1 MVKQIHLNFM
11 TYTELQ
17 TLIQNYLENSD
28 TTFVGDLPQIIK
40 QAEERIIKSVRLP
53 NFRKNVTGLLTSG
66 NQFLSTPSDFLD
78 NFSLAVTV
86 NNNMDFLYYR
96 DVNFIREAFP
106 NTTTQGVPKHYALYD
121 DNTFIVGPV
130 PDQNYSVELHYFYR
144 PASITAGAGNG
155 TTWLSTNASNALLYG
170 CLVESYMY
178 MKGSADLQ
186 AEYEKRYFQ
195 AISRLKNLGEA
206 DNTLDTYS
214 SGQFREQRS

>member
-1 MVKQIHLNFM
+1 M

-17 TLIQNYLENSD
+17 TLIKNYLENAE

-40 QAEERIIKSVRLP
+40 QAEERILKSVKLP
-53 NFRKNVTGLLTSG
+53 NFRKNATGALTAG

-86 NNNMDFLYYR
+86 NNNMDFLYFR

-106 NTTTQGVPKHYALYD
+106 NTTLQGVPKHYGLYD
-121 DNTFIVGPV
+121 DNSFIVAPV

-144 PASITAGAGNG
+144 PASITAGAGNE

-170 CLVESYMY
+170 CLVEAYIY
-178 MKGSADLQ
+178 MKGSPELQ
-186 AEYEKRYFQ
+186 AEYEKR
-195 AISRLKNLGEA
+195 
-206 DNTLDTYS
+206 
-214 SGQFREQRS
+214 

>member
-1 MVKQIHLNFM
+1 M

-17 TLIQNYLENSD
+17 TLIKNYLENSD

-40 QAEERIIKSVRLP
+40 QAEERILKSVRLP
-53 NFRKNVTGLLTSG
+53 NFRKNVTGVLTSG

-78 NFSLAVTV
+78 NFSLAVTAS
-86 NNNMDFLYYR
+86 NNMDFLYFR

-106 NTTTQGVPKHYALYD
+106 NTTIQGVPKHYALYD

-144 PASITAGAGNG
+144 PASITAGSGSG
-155 TTWLSTNASNALLYG
+155 TTWLSENASNTLLYG
-170 CLVESYMY
+170 CLVEAYMY

-195 AISRLKNLGEA
+195 DISRLKNLGEA

-214 SGQFREQRS
+214 GGQFREKRS

>member
-1 MVKQIHLNFM
+1 M
-11 TYTELQ
+11 
-17 TLIQNYLENSD
+17 
-28 TTFVGDLPQIIK
+28 
-40 QAEERIIKSVRLP
+40 P
-53 NFRKNVTGLLTSG
+53 NFRKNATGALTAG

-86 NNNMDFLYYR
+86 NNNMDFLYFR

-106 NTTTQGVPKHYALYD
+106 NTTLQGTPKHYALYD
-121 DNTFIVGPV
+121 DNSFIVAPV
-130 PDQNYSVELHYFYR
+130 PDQSYSVELHYFYR
-144 PASITAGAGNG
+144 PASITAGASSG
-155 TTWLSTNASNALLYG
+155 TTWLSTNAPNALLYG
-170 CLVESYMY
+170 CLVEAYMY

>member
-1 MVKQIHLNFM
+1 M

-17 TLIQNYLENSD
+17 TLIKNYLENAE

-40 QAEERIIKSVRLP
+40 QAEERILKSVKLP
-53 NFRKNVTGLLTSG
+53 NFRKNATGALTAG

-86 NNNMDFLYYR
+86 NNNMDFLYFR

-106 NTTTQGVPKHYALYD
+106 NTTLQGVPKHYGLYD
-121 DNTFIVGPV
+121 DNSFIVAPV
-130 PDQNYSVELHYFYR
+130 ADQNYSVELHYFYR
-144 PASITAGAGNG
+144 PASITAGAGNE

-170 CLVESYMY
+170 CLVEAYIY
-178 MKGSADLQ
+178 MKGSPELQ

-195 AISRLKNLGEA
+195 AISRLQNLGEA
-206 DNTLDTYS
+206 DNTIDTYS
-214 SGQFREQRS
+214 NGTFTRERS

>member
-1 MVKQIHLNFM
+1 M

-17 TLIQNYLENSD
+17 TLIKNYLENAE

-40 QAEERIIKSVRLP
+40 QAEERILKSVKLP
-53 NFRKNVTGLLTSG
+53 NFRKNATGALTAG

-86 NNNMDFLYYR
+86 NNNMDFLYFR
-96 DVNFIREAFP
+96 DVFP
-106 NTTTQGVPKHYALYD
+106 NTTLQGVPKHYGLYD
-121 DNTFIVGPV
+121 DNSFIVAPV

-144 PASITAGAGNG
+144 PASITAGAGNE

-170 CLVESYMY
+170 CLVEAYIY
-178 MKGSADLQ
+178 MKVSPELQ

-195 AISRLKNLGEA
+195 AISRLQNLGEA
-206 DNTLDTYS
+206 DNTIDTYS
-214 SGQFREQRS
+214 NGTFTRERS